1 MSNPVY
7 HIKNIVCQYN
17 ENSGPVLQIEELN
30 LYEGE
35 IVFFVGASGVG
46 KSTLLETLG
55 LMNNTIDFQNSG
67 EFWFENK
74 DIRQDLRGIWTKS
87 EKVLSKF
94 RQENLSFIFQSTN
107 LFPNLSAFENVL
119 LTQIVEGKSYDEA
132 SQNAKSMIYRLFP
145 NQRDRDEIV
154 EDGKSIMEL
163 SGGQRQR
170 LAFVRAAISK
180 YAILLADEPTGN
192 LDWWNAK
199 NLIKIL
205 VDKVKSEDGVTVI
218 VTHDIDLATEYG
230 DRIVLIRKEFRDPQD
245 ESSSYGVLNSKGIFT
260 RDKDKW
266 KNHEDKS
273 IVQSDLSKY
282 LKDQLK

>member
-7 HIKNIVCQYN
+7 HIKDLACQYN
-17 ENSGPVLQIEELN
+17 ASSEPVLQIEELN

-74 DIRQDLRGIWTKS
+74 NIREDLRGIWTKS

-132 SQNAKSMIYRLFP
+132 AQNAKSMIYRLFP

-180 YAILLADEPTGN
+180 YSILLADEPTGN

-199 NLIKIL
+199 NLIEIL
-205 VDKVKSEDGVTVI
+205 VDKVKSEYGVTVI
-218 VTHDIDLATEYG
+218 VTHDIDLATQYG
-230 DRIVLIRKEFRDPQD
+230 DRIVLIRKEFKDPQD
-245 ESSSYGVLNSKGIFT
+245 ESSSYGVLNSEGIFT
-260 RDKDKW
+260 RDHDKW
-266 KNHEDKS
+266 KNYQDTE
-273 IVQSDLSKY
+273 IIQSDLSKY

>member
-132 SQNAKSMIYRLFP
+132 AQNAKSMIYRLFP

-266 KNHEDKS
+266 KNHEDTS

>member
-1 MSNPVY
+1 MSNLVY
-7 HIKNIVCQYN
+7 HIKDLACQYSASS
-17 ENSGPVLQIEELN
+17 EPVLQIEELN
-30 LYEGE
+30 LYKGE

-55 LMNNTIDFQNSG
+55 LMNNTIDFQKSG
-67 EFWFENK
+67 EFWFVNK
-74 DIRQDLRGIWTKS
+74 NKREDLRGIWSRS
-87 EKVLSKF
+87 EKDLSKF

-132 SQNAKSMIYRLFP
+132 AQNAKSMIYRLFP

-154 EDGKSIMEL
+154 EDGKAIMEL

-180 YAILLADEPTGN
+180 YSILLADEPTGN

-199 NLIKIL
+199 NLIEIL

-260 RDKDKW
+260 RDQNKW
-266 KNHEDKS
+266 KNYQETS
-273 IVQSDLSKY
+273 IIQSDLSKY

>member
-7 HIKNIVCQYN
+7 HIKDLACQYN
-17 ENSGPVLQIEELN
+17 VNSEPVLHIEELN

-55 LMNNTIDFQNSG
+55 LMNNTIDFQSSG
-67 EFWFENK
+67 EFWFESKNK
-74 DIRQDLRGIWTKS
+74 RQDLRGIWSRS
-87 EKVLSKF
+87 EKDLSKF

-119 LTQIVEGKSYDEA
+119 LTQIIEGKSYDEA
-132 SQNAKSMIYRLFP
+132 AQNAKSMIYRLFP

-154 EDGKSIMEL
+154 EDGKAIMEL

-199 NLIKIL
+199 NLIEIL

-218 VTHDIDLATEYG
+218 VTHDIDLAIEYG

-245 ESSSYGVLNSKGIFT
+245 ESSSYGVLNSEGIFT
-260 RDKDKW
+260 RAQDKW
-266 KNHEDKS
+266 KNYEGIS
-273 IVQSDLSKY
+273 INHSDLSKS
-282 LKDQLK
+282 LKDQIK

>member
-1 MSNPVY
+1 MNKPVY
-7 HIKNIVCQYN
+7 HIKDLTCQYSITS
-17 ENSGPVLQIEELN
+17 EPVLRIEELN

-55 LMNNTIDFQNSG
+55 LMNNTIDFHSSG
-67 EFWFENK
+67 EFWFETNNN
-74 DIRQDLRGIWTKS
+74 REDLRDIWKQS
-87 EKVLSKF
+87 EKELSKF

-132 SQNAKSMIYRLFP
+132 AKNAKSMIYRLFP
-145 NQRDRDEIV
+145 NQRDRDEII
-154 EDGKSIMEL
+154 EDGKAIMEL

-199 NLIKIL
+199 NLIEIL
-205 VDKVKSEDGVTVI
+205 VDKVKSEEGVTVI
-218 VTHDIDLATEYG
+218 VSHDIDLATEYG
-230 DRIVLIRKEFRDPQD
+230 DRIVLIKKEFRDPQD
-245 ESSSYGVLNSKGIFT
+245 ESSSFGILNNKGIFM
-260 RDKDKW
+260 RNDENW
-266 KNHEDKS
+266 ANNEGS
-273 IVQSDLSKY
+273 SLSKLELSNY

>member
-132 SQNAKSMIYRLFP
+132 AQNAKSMIYRLFP

-266 KNHEDKS
+266 KNHEEKS